1 MAAIKISTKNKI
13 EIEFILAILSIVGYY
28 LVIYKSFGYRSNNEV
43 VGILMINFSVF
54 ILSLFY
60 FNFTEATK
68 NGERLYIGFMVVLVI
83 TLTII
88 IQVNKRRYVENQ
100 LNKFGTNVTARVINF
115 EVEHQRRRKRKYV
128 VFEYYFENKKYTQ
141 RIEDYDKKFQ
151 LQQAL
156 KIRISR
162 KNPEMFSLS

>member
-1 MAAIKISTKNKI
+1 M
-13 EIEFILAILSIVGYY
+13 
-28 LVIYKSFGYRSNNEV
+28 
-43 VGILMINFSVF
+43 
-54 ILSLFY
+54 
-60 FNFTEATK
+60 
-68 NGERLYIGFMVVLVI
+68 
-83 TLTII
+83 
-88 IQVNKRRYVENQ
+88 ENQ

-115 EVEHQRRRKRKYV
+115 EVEYQRRRKRKYV
-128 VFEYYFENKKYTQ
+128 VFKYYFENKKYTQ

>member
-68 NGERLYIGFMVVLVI
+68 NGKCLYIGFMVVLVI
-83 TLTII
+83 ALM
-88 IQVNKRRYVENQ
+88 
-100 LNKFGTNVTARVINF
+100 IN
-115 EVEHQRRRKRKYV
+115 H
-128 VFEYYFENKKYTQ
+128 T
-141 RIEDYDKKFQ
+141 
-151 LQQAL
+151 
-156 KIRISR
+156 S
-162 KNPEMFSLS
+162 

>member
-1 MAAIKISTKNKI
+1 M
-13 EIEFILAILSIVGYY
+13 
-28 LVIYKSFGYRSNNEV
+28 
-43 VGILMINFSVF
+43 
-54 ILSLFY
+54 
-60 FNFTEATK
+60 
-68 NGERLYIGFMVVLVI
+68 
-83 TLTII
+83 
-88 IQVNKRRYVENQ
+88 ENQ

-115 EVEHQRRRKRKYV
+115 EVEYQRRRKKKYV

>member
-1 MAAIKISTKNKI
+1 M
-13 EIEFILAILSIVGYY
+13 
-28 LVIYKSFGYRSNNEV
+28 
-43 VGILMINFSVF
+43 
-54 ILSLFY
+54 
-60 FNFTEATK
+60 
-68 NGERLYIGFMVVLVI
+68 
-83 TLTII
+83 
-88 IQVNKRRYVENQ
+88 ENQ

-115 EVEHQRRRKRKYV
+115 EVEYQRRRKRKYV